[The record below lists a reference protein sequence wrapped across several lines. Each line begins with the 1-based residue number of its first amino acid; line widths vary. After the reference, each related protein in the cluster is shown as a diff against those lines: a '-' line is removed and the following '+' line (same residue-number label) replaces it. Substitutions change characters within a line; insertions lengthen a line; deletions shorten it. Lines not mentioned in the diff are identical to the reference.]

1 MKRPTTKFTCFL
13 VASILL
19 CYGCAMQQTVKKE
32 SANEYALTPERIA
45 RTHFEMLRNKQWI
58 EIAHLYDPEE
68 LSDIR
73 EIVSIIFE
81 SPDEVSAKYLD
92 TIFGPG
98 TTKVKV
104 EAMTDYIFFAN
115 FLRFV
120 MEQTDQWIQNQFK
133 EIDILGSVKEGDN
146 LVHVVSKM
154 QIAIDDTTMESIK
167 VVSFKKVGNEW
178 HILLRG
184 EIKGLIQ
191 QMMMSLQQEQ

>member
-1 MKRPTTKFTCFL
+1 MKRPITKFTCFL
-13 VASILL
+13 VVSMLL
-19 CYGCAMQQTVKKE
+19 CYGCATQQTVKKV
-32 SANEYALTPERIA
+32 SANEYALAPERIA
-45 RTHFEMLRNKQWI
+45 RTHFEMLRNKQWV

-73 EIVSIIFE
+73 EMVGIIFE
-81 SPDEVSAKYLD
+81 LPDEVSAKYLD

-104 EAMTDYIFFAN
+104 RAMTDYIFFAN

-133 EIDILGSVKEGDN
+133 KIDILGSVKEGDN
-146 LVHVVSKM
+146 LVHVVSRM
-154 QIAIDDTTMESIK
+154 QFAIDDTTMESIK
-167 VVSFKKVGNEW
+167 VVSFKKVGNDW

-191 QMMMSLQQEQ
+191 QMMMSLQQGQ